1 VRNLRTSGPGNRA
14 RLAGAGSAVVSQAPG
29 AVGPRRVSGA
39 DTPRL
44 VVKAVPAACV
54 LALCCASPVRADQT
68 LSDLLSSRGGLD
80 ASGAKV
86 ILLVTVLALAPAFL
100 AMVTSFTRIVVVLFF
115 LRSAIGAQDIPPNQ
129 VVLGIALFLTFF
141 SMRPTLEEVNRAALQ
156 PYFAGKIDA
165 GEAVRKAEKPLRSFM
180 FRHARERDMALFVRL
195 GKLPWPK
202 RRGDLPTSALIPAFV
217 ISELKTA
224 FEIGFVIYLPFIVID
239 LVVASTLVSLGV
251 FMLPPSVLSLPFKIL
266 LFILVD
272 GWHLVTGSLVAGFY

>member
-1 VRNLRTSGPGNRA
+1 MCDLRTSGPGNRA
-14 RLAGAGSAVVSQAPG
+14 RLGRTGSAVVSR
-29 AVGPRRVSGA
+29 AVGPRPLSGA

-44 VVKAVPAACV
+44 AVRAFALTFA
-54 LALCCASPVRADQT
+54 LALCCAGPARADQT

-115 LRSAIGAQDIPPNQ
+115 LRSALGAQDIPPNQ

-165 GEAVRKAEKPLRSFM
+165 GEAVRKAEGPLRSFM

-202 RRGDLPTSALIPAFV
+202 TRGDLPTSALIPAFV
-217 ISELKTA
+217 IGELKTA
-224 FEIGFVIYLPFIVID
+224 FEIGFVIYLPFLVID
-239 LVVASTLVSLGV
+239 LIVASTLVSLGV